1 MKYTELTKQFRQFFE
16 LPLTPVAVKFNSD
29 DEPNI
34 PHPMRYCEIVR
45 KAAAFGT
52 SYTCSADDMSCASAE
67 LALGFTEPAYGD
79 VYPRVKPADTRT
91 MTVTPLDRC
100 EFEPDVVVVVGTAS
114 KLMRVAA
121 TLSKVKGGMVDA
133 KFKGE
138 FAVCGECTTIPVM
151 ENKVNLSL
159 LCAGARM
166 FSDYRNDEIVF
177 GFPMGAFVELTESLK
192 EESITKALCGCL
204 MDDLPARLV
213 DAILALGFTKGTDH
227 FIGRF
232 GDEIVRL
239 YIPKDESGKS
249 SSVTLHVPVKFKDA
263 NAAKASEEVATD
275 LFEEPMNY
283 RLRDN
288 WVDSIL
294 LIDLHE
300 PIRRAAMKPEK
311 FNALVN
317 NGIEAMLDR
326 VAKFKRKTIQ

>member
-16 LPLTPVAVKFNSD
+16 LPLTPVAVKFNSEK
-29 DEPNI
+29 EPDI
-34 PHPMRYCEIVR
+34 PQPMRYCEIVR

-79 VYPRVKPADTRT
+79 VYPRMKPADTRT
-91 MTVTPLDRC
+91 MTVTPLDKC

-121 TLSKVKGGMVDA
+121 TLSKVKGDMVNA

-159 LCAGARM
+159 LCSGARM

-177 GFPMGAFVELTESLK
+177 GFPMEAFVELTESLK

-263 NAAKASEEVATD
+263 EAAKASEEVATA

-288 WVDSIL
+288 WVDAIL

-300 PIRRAAMKPEK
+300 PIRRSAMKPEK
-311 FNALVN
+311 FNALIN
-317 NGIEAMLDR
+317 NGIEVILDH
-326 VAKFKRKTIQ
+326 VGKFKRKTIR

>member
-29 DEPNI
+29 EEPNI

-79 VYPRVKPADTRT
+79 VYPRVKPADTKS

-100 EFEPDVVVVVGTAS
+100 DFEPDVVVVVGTAS
-114 KLMRVAA
+114 KMMRVAA
-121 TLSKVKGGMVDA
+121 TLAKVKGDMMDA

-138 FAVCGECTTIPVM
+138 FAVCGECTTIPLT

-159 LCAGARM
+159 LCSGARM

-177 GFPMGAFVELTESLK
+177 GFPMEAFVELAESLK
-192 EESITKALCGCL
+192 EESITNALCGCL

-213 DAILALGFTKGTDH
+213 DAIQALGFTKGTDH

-232 GDEIVRL
+232 GDEIIRL

-263 NAAKASEEVATD
+263 DEAKASEEVASD
-275 LFEEPMNY
+275 LFEEPMTY
-283 RLRDN
+283 RFRDN
-288 WVDSIL
+288 WVDTVL
-294 LIDLHE
+294 MIDLHE

-311 FNALVN
+311 FNSLVN
-317 NGIEAMLDR
+317 NGIEVMLDR
-326 VAKFKRKTIQ
+326 IAKFKRKTIH